1 MATTAINATKRRRE
15 AGATPR
21 AVARVVSRELGVPRF
36 EQPDDVTCG
45 PTCLMQV
52 YRFYGDLRALE
63 EIRDTLVRNADG
75 GTLAV
80 YLGISALSH
89 GFGATLY
96 PFDLEI
102 FDPTWFKLD
111 PDDLA
116 DKLAARGDTL
126 RGKSRAAVFAYRDFL
141 LLGGKIKFREPEP
154 RLLVSIINRGHPVL
168 CGLSATWLYK
178 TPRECPD
185 GSYDDVRGE
194 PSGHFVVISGYDRQG
209 ERFRVRDPSGHV
221 PFSADGA
228 YVIPAGRLISAILL
242 GDQTYDAVL
251 LEIAPRRGKK

>member
-1 MATTAINATKRRRE
+1 
-15 AGATPR
+15 
-21 AVARVVSRELGVPRF
+21 
-36 EQPDDVTCG
+36 
-45 PTCLMQV
+45 MQV

-111 PDDLA
+111 PED
-116 DKLAARGDTL
+116 GDTL

-185 GSYDDVRGE
+185 GSYDDARVSGRVVRRRPRRSE
-194 PSGHFVVISGYDRQG
+194 RTFRGHLRVRPAGRALPRARPERARPIQQGRCVRDPGGAPHQRDPARRPDVRRRPPRDHAAATSIDRQG
-209 ERFRVRDPSGHV
+209 
-221 PFSADGA
+221 
-228 YVIPAGRLISAILL
+228 
-242 GDQTYDAVL
+242 
-251 LEIAPRRGKK
+251 